1 VFGQIR
7 QESDDVVFD
16 FSLNLINAVDFE
28 LAVFPNRFGGT
39 FGNNS
44 KLRLRVTSV
53 GFDLE
58 PDTKFILGLP
68 DFDHIWARIARNHEA
83 VPETVV

>member
-1 VFGQIR
+1 VNKTGFRADVFGQIR

-16 FSLNLINAVDFE
+16 FSLNFINAFDFE

-39 FGNNS
+39 FGNNA
-44 KLRLRVTSV
+44 KLRLGVTSV

-58 PDTKFILGLP
+58 PGRNGIGYEPADLSEYP
-68 DFDHIWARIARNHEA
+68 DE
-83 VPETVV
+83 